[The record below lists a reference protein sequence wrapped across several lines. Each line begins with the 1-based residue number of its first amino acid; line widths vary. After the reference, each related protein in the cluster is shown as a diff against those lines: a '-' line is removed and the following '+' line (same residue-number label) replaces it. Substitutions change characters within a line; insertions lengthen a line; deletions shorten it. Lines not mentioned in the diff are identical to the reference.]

1 MDTLALARLLCEAV
15 ENEDAKE
22 VENLLKNG
30 ADPNLVLPTGIAAI
44 HLAAGKENES
54 ALRCLTLI
62 LQEGG
67 DPNVRS
73 MELLT
78 PVHVAASW
86 GCHKALV
93 FLLRK
98 GGNPTLEDQEGN
110 TASDLALME
119 GNRRCV
125 VALQEYDR
133 SVEIPWMEENRGYG
147 NYDDITQIS
156 SISLLLESTDDN
168 SPYSSTKI
176 YPFSPMCKK
185 ENITQGMN
193 NAVVTSQLD
202 PPGRDGKINSQG
214 ERSVDLKIKTHQK
227 NEGSSEHLSVS
238 LQTIH
243 NDFCEDNLTDF
254 GVLCSTKLSQTSHCI
269 ADASDNLYI
278 DLIDTGVLPQEEQK
292 ENNNLSNNSQ
302 TLMCNASNL
311 SQNVNITQ
319 NQMEKDICSNSTN
332 TSAKRFL
339 KSIGELIL
347 DFSTSSRLIDS
358 NSRSRQIKGLD
369 VTSPDHVYI
378 FSKSKTTYDDSL
390 EKTFILD
397 SSNGVNAE
405 EKDQSSSS
413 NYNSCESECFA
424 SLGESPSSSEK
435 KKRSKRDSGCCISP
449 KNSTNVYNLKNGEE
463 KADIKMSVFETD
475 DTDSLGQHQNP
486 VHNSQCPGERDS
498 QLPCKSQSATLC
510 VGYAGEHTNLN
521 VKSSK
526 GQSRNHMFCNKDFL
540 ANNKSQI
547 CLHDSN
553 ALKDN
558 NQIKLT
564 REEQHHVLGRQH
576 NDIIVLT
583 VQQDGTSNLM
593 AKPDILTIEGA
604 AHDLHDT
611 SNVNV
616 DHVFNNQL
624 NDMMILTK
632 QQISPSNFT
641 STCGTQI
648 QIYDSDTLPIASQ
661 IHLNGKENKVLDG
674 QLKDMLFLTKQ
685 QVISSNFIATSD
697 TLSVEPGTEDV
708 HDNADPEQEFIK
720 QLKDMM
726 FLTKQQVSH
735 CNFTP
740 IPETQTEGYDSDTLP
755 VTNQTSLTGEKAKV
769 LDGQLKHMMF
779 LTKQQV
785 SPSNF
790 LATSDT
796 FVVESTA
803 EDVQDNSNA
812 DLNTELRKIMM
823 LTKTSQSHPDQ
834 EKSFCHFTPRT
845 KSRLLS
851 SSSRSSS
858 SLFDETVEMPQ
869 RGRRI
874 RSPDAQKSPYGSA
887 MSGSRRGL
895 FHCSLAC
902 DQAENSASCADRQKI
917 QQAAAVR
924 NVNISN
930 FLTDDLTS
938 SDTEGSKSDTRCHQ
952 KCESHGAD
960 SVVSATT
967 WLTEDGEDESC
978 GDTVHVDNMQQ
989 STRLNDLVAKDIPTR
1004 KVSRYSF
1011 SRLSCVLK
1019 SDDGAPNSCQLNTV
1033 NESSVQ
1039 DVPLSPGGRPL
1050 NESTA
1055 EPVEYLYMDCERGHS
1070 LIERHVPCTDESAT
1084 EISENSDDTI
1094 IYDWREYKNNKQNVI
1109 QGQIAPSNKVS
1120 VELYRL
1126 SNNDI
1131 ASRLNELGEET
1142 GPVTSQTRKMY
1153 IALLDK
1159 RLKESS
1165 VRGSTGISGFSREL
1179 SLALRSFQI
1188 PDSSTDESTLSKEFD
1203 KPDKSQKW
1211 REGVLKSSFNYLLLD
1226 PRVTRNLPARC
1237 RTLSKP
1243 DCFRTF
1249 ISSIFYVGKGKRSR
1263 PYFHL
1268 YEALT
1273 HYKSK
1278 NKKPCPKVQHILDIW
1293 NSGHGVISLHCFQNT
1308 IPVEAYTREAC
1319 MVDTIG
1325 LKMLTNQKKGVYYG
1339 QLQSWSPSR
1348 RQLLGVHM
1356 LHRAMQIF
1364 LAEGERQL
1372 RPPDIRSGS

>member
-1 MDTLALARLLCEAV
+1 RMDTLALARLLCEAV

-125 VALQEYDR
+125 VALQEYD
-133 SVEIPWMEENRGYG
+133 
-147 NYDDITQIS
+147 
-156 SISLLLESTDDN
+156 
-168 SPYSSTKI
+168 
-176 YPFSPMCKK
+176 
-185 ENITQGMN
+185 
-193 NAVVTSQLD
+193 
-202 PPGRDGKINSQG
+202 
-214 ERSVDLKIKTHQK
+214 
-227 NEGSSEHLSVS
+227 
-238 LQTIH
+238 
-243 NDFCEDNLTDF
+243 
-254 GVLCSTKLSQTSHCI
+254 
-269 ADASDNLYI
+269 
-278 DLIDTGVLPQEEQK
+278 
-292 ENNNLSNNSQ
+292 
-302 TLMCNASNL
+302 
-311 SQNVNITQ
+311 
-319 NQMEKDICSNSTN
+319 
-332 TSAKRFL
+332 
-339 KSIGELIL
+339 
-347 DFSTSSRLIDS
+347 
-358 NSRSRQIKGLD
+358 
-369 VTSPDHVYI
+369 
-378 FSKSKTTYDDSL
+378 SKSKTTYDDSL

-413 NYNSCESECFA
+413 NYNSF
-424 SLGESPSSSEK
+424 
-435 KKRSKRDSGCCISP
+435 
-449 KNSTNVYNLKNGEE
+449 
-463 KADIKMSVFETD
+463 
-475 DTDSLGQHQNP
+475 
-486 VHNSQCPGERDS
+486 
-498 QLPCKSQSATLC
+498 
-510 VGYAGEHTNLN
+510 
-521 VKSSK
+521 
-526 GQSRNHMFCNKDFL
+526 
-540 ANNKSQI
+540 
-547 CLHDSN
+547 
-553 ALKDN
+553 
-558 NQIKLT
+558 
-564 REEQHHVLGRQH
+564 
-576 NDIIVLT
+576 LT

-616 DHVFNNQL
+616 DH
-624 NDMMILTK
+624 
-632 QQISPSNFT
+632 
-641 STCGTQI
+641 
-648 QIYDSDTLPIASQ
+648 
-661 IHLNGKENKVLDG
+661 
-674 QLKDMLFLTKQ
+674 
-685 QVISSNFIATSD
+685 
-697 TLSVEPGTEDV
+697 
-708 HDNADPEQEFIK
+708 
-720 QLKDMM
+720 LKDMM
-726 FLTKQQVSH
+726 FLTKQQ
-735 CNFTP
+735 
-740 IPETQTEGYDSDTLP
+740 
-755 VTNQTSLTGEKAKV
+755 
-769 LDGQLKHMMF
+769 
-779 LTKQQV
+779 
-785 SPSNF
+785 
-790 LATSDT
+790 
-796 FVVESTA
+796 
-803 EDVQDNSNA
+803 
-812 DLNTELRKIMM
+812 
-823 LTKTSQSHPDQ
+823 
-834 EKSFCHFTPRT
+834 
-845 KSRLLS
+845 
-851 SSSRSSS
+851 
-858 SLFDETVEMPQ
+858 
-869 RGRRI
+869 
-874 RSPDAQKSPYGSA
+874 
-887 MSGSRRGL
+887 
-895 FHCSLAC
+895 CSLAC

-917 QQAAAVR
+917 QQAAA
-924 NVNISN
+924 
-930 FLTDDLTS
+930 
-938 SDTEGSKSDTRCHQ
+938 
-952 KCESHGAD
+952 
-960 SVVSATT
+960 
-967 WLTEDGEDESC
+967 
-978 GDTVHVDNMQQ
+978 
-989 STRLNDLVAKDIPTR
+989 
-1004 KVSRYSF
+1004 
-1011 SRLSCVLK
+1011 K

-1050 NESTA
+1050 N
-1055 EPVEYLYMDCERGHS
+1055 
-1070 LIERHVPCTDESAT
+1070 
-1084 EISENSDDTI
+1084 
-1094 IYDWREYKNNKQNVI
+1094 
-1109 QGQIAPSNKVS
+1109 GQIAPSNKVS

-1165 VRGSTGISGFSREL
+1165 SSGFSREL